1 MAERTEPQPQRD
13 FCCRSAADGGMINNR
28 LNVLLQQAG
37 AAVGGAGDPGRIRTC
52 DHKLRRLVLY
62 PAELRGRRAGDHRVI
77 ASGDAFGNR
86 RLRGRGG
93 LAAHPVVAEI
103 VGVALRLLGFLV
115 RRDDG
120 VVETVLVGVGHG
132 FVECGE
138 A

>member
-1 MAERTEPQPQRD
+1 
-13 FCCRSAADGGMINNR
+13 MINNR

-62 PAELRGRRAGDHRVI
+62 PAELRGRRAGDAALSHPAAPSAI
-77 ASGDAFGNR
+77 AGCGAGE
-86 RLRGRGG
+86 G
-93 LAAHPVVAEI
+93 LAAHPVIAEI

-115 RRDDG
+115 RRDHG